1 MWRSLLACT
10 LMATA
15 AAASAQV
22 FECTMPG
29 GAKEYARLCRP
40 GTLSQRQISTAGEGG
55 VKPRA
60 TNPAGAA
67 PKSLQVQD
75 AEFRQRMLER
85 QEAETKAAQ
94 ESAQAA
100 EFERNCLEARAE
112 LQRLLD
118 GQRLQRTDPLT
129 GERVQYGDEDRA
141 EAAESQRKAIARWCK

>member
-10 LMATA
+10 LTVAA

-29 GAKEYARLCRP
+29 GAKEYARFCRP
-40 GTLSQRQISTAGEGG
+40 GTLSQRQITKAGEGSVEPG
-55 VKPRA
+55 A
-60 TNPAGAA
+60 ANPAGAA
-67 PKSLQVQD
+67 PKSIEVQD

-85 QEAETKAAQ
+85 QETETKAVQ
-94 ESAQAA
+94 ESAQAE

-118 GQRLQRTDPLT
+118 GRRLQRTDPAT